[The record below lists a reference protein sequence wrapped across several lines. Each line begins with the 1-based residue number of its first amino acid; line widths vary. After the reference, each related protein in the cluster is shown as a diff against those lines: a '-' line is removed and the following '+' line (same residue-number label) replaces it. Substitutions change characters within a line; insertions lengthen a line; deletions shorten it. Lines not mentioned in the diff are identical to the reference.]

1 MVRQTPGV
9 SRRSPCSDVV
19 SISERLRLSSGQ
31 HAYGSAASG
40 NQVPQASNQRWRRPR
55 VHPLPGVPALSTQK
69 RLILISFVNHLAFRG
84 AHMRICDAKDCK
96 TGSWT
101 I

>member
-9 SRRSPCSDVV
+9 SRRSPCGDVV
-19 SISERLRLSSGQ
+19 SISETETLLRPTRLWLG
-31 HAYGSAASG
+31 GL
-40 NQVPQASNQRWRRPR
+40 VPQASNQRWRRPR
-55 VHPLPGVPALSTQK
+55 VHPLPDLSTQK

-96 TGSWT
+96 ARSWT